1 MSYSEIDEGKNY
13 TGFSKA
19 LALVRANC
27 KPVGVEELL
36 LDLCNNR
43 VLAETLYSLLD
54 NPSSDVSLKDGFA
67 VRYADIDGVSS
78 KNPVCLKNIGS
89 AFAGTAFSG
98 EVPQGCAVN
107 ICSGAPIPAGTDTVI
122 AIELCEVTAECVRII
137 KGAKKGQNILSA
149 GADLKKGEELA
160 PAGRV
165 LLPGDLGLIASAGIS
180 GARVYRKPKVAV
192 IAIGDEVVAPGG
204 HLHPGQLYASNLVT
218 IAAWLD
224 SFGFPCETMVV
235 KDDRKA
241 IRCLIEEV
249 FPTTDVILTSGGAW
263 GSERDL
269 IVGILDELEWN
280 KIFSNVR
287 MGPGKGC
294 TFGLWQAKPV
304 FCLPGGPASNEMA
317 FLQLALPGI
326 LRMEGQK
333 RHPLPTS
340 FARLTKGVTSRH
352 RDWAEFKS
360 AVLACKNGEYMVTP
374 YQNRS
379 RLQSIAN
386 ATCFICIPEGI
397 DALSAGDMIEVQLLT
412 PTFGGLSMVRR
423 RYSRQEKTTDAA
435 GNPNE

>member
-1 MSYSEIDEGKNY
+1 MSYSEIDEGKDY
-13 TGFSKA
+13 TGFGKA
-19 LALVRANC
+19 LALVRSHC
-27 KPVGVEELL
+27 KHVGTEQLPI
-36 LDLCNNR
+36 DLCNNR
-43 VLAETLYSLLD
+43 VLAENLYSVLD

-67 VRYADIDGVSS
+67 ARYEDIATASL

-89 AFAGTAFSG
+89 AFAGTAFED
-98 EVPQGCAVN
+98 EVPEGCAVN

-122 AIELCEVTAECVRII
+122 AGEFCEVTPECVRIT
-137 KGAKKGQNILSA
+137 KGSKKRQNILGA
-149 GADLKKGEELA
+149 GKDIKKGEELA

-180 GARVYRKPKVAV
+180 STSVYCKPKVAI

-224 SFGFPCETMVV
+224 SFGFPCRTAVV
-235 KDDRKA
+235 KDDREA
-241 IRCLIEEV
+241 IISKLKEL
-249 FPTTDVILTSGGAW
+249 FTTTDVILTSGGAW

-269 IVGILDELEWN
+269 TVGILDELKWH
-280 KIFSNVR
+280 KKFANVR
-287 MGPGKGC
+287 IGPGKGVS
-294 TFGLWQAKPV
+294 FGLWNDKPV

-333 RHPLPTS
+333 RHPLPTV
-340 FARLTKGVTSRH
+340 FAKLTKDVTGRH

-360 AVLACKNGEYMVTP
+360 AVLAYKNGEYRVTP

-397 DALSAGDMIEVQLLT
+397 EALSAGDTIEVQLLT
-412 PTFGGLSMVRR
+412 PAFGGLSIVRR
-423 RYSRQEKTTDAA
+423 RYAR
-435 GNPNE
+435 

>member
-1 MSYSEIDEGKNY
+1 MSYSEIDEGENY
-13 TGFSKA
+13 TGFARA
-19 LALVRANC
+19 LALVRSHC
-27 KPVGVEELL
+27 KPVGVEELP

-43 VLAETLYSLLD
+43 VLAENLYSLLD

-67 VRYADIDGVSS
+67 VRYEDVATASV

-89 AFAGTAFSG
+89 AFAGTAFKG
-98 EVPQGCAVN
+98 EVPKGCAVN
-107 ICSGAPIPAGTDTVI
+107 ICSGAPIPSGTDTVI
-122 AIELCEVTAECVRII
+122 AGELCEVTPECII
-137 KGAKKGQNILSA
+137 ITKTAKKGQNILA
-149 GADLKKGEELA
+149 AAADLRKGEELA

-180 GARVYRKPKVAV
+180 SARVYRKPRVAI

-224 SFGFPCETMVV
+224 SFGFPCQTAVV
-235 KDDRKA
+235 KDDRAA
-241 IRCLIEEV
+241 IRSKLEDLYTIS
-249 FPTTDVILTSGGAW
+249 DVILTSGGAW

-269 IVGILDELEWN
+269 TVGILDELAWH
-280 KIFSNVR
+280 KKFANVR
-287 MGPGKGC
+287 MGPGKGVS
-294 TFGLWQAKPV
+294 FGLWNGKPV

-326 LRMEGQK
+326 LKMEGQK
-333 RHPLPTS
+333 RHPLPTV
-340 FARLTKGVTSRH
+340 FAKLTKDVVSRH

-360 AVLACKNGEYMVTP
+360 AVLAYKNGEYQVTP

-386 ATCFICIPEGI
+386 ATCFICIPEGV
-397 DALSAGDMIEVQLLT
+397 DALSAGEIIEVQLLT
-412 PTFGGLSMVRR
+412 PAFGGLSIVRR
-423 RYSRQEKTTDAA
+423 RYTK
-435 GNPNE
+435 